1 MIKNIFKLKNLY
13 LLIAVVALGYGG
25 YYFGTQNT
33 ENTTSNKT
41 LELTTVSIQKGD
53 LEKKEEYNGTLR
65 QTDSKV
71 LNSPM
76 SGVVTYVPKEGTVI
90 SFGELL
96 FAIDNKPVILLEGTT
111 PFYRT
116 LDLNSNPGPDV
127 LQLEEALI
135 YLGYAAEDFVSDE
148 TFDEVTSKMLNSL
161 YIDYGIET
169 KSDITP
175 VEQVVINLKEAEV
188 ESIEKIIDDGG
199 ISKVF
204 VDDKKKQLDD
214 LIENSSVSTAEL
226 NDKKKKLDD
235 AKEAATEE
243 SAAWQ
248 VANNLVDD
256 YYVQITLL
264 QDLTNPKTNA
274 KSSSEREDEI
284 KVYEDLIEEQKRIRD
299 LEKGKESGIDATEA
313 LAIETAQKAYDE
325 ELQVY
330 NQGISAT
337 DALAIET
344 AQKAYDDALDEY
356 NNGVDQVSE
365 LAKAKEELE
374 ELRLSSRSETFSPT
388 NAYASETSL
397 IVGSYINEVG
407 SAVGLNSPLY
417 NISSIGIEVVFQV
430 DATDQETVSLGDRVE
445 IELPTDE
452 RVPTVISFID
462 QVVTQTQAGE
472 FIEVTLEVLNP
483 EEIET
488 YDQAPVK
495 VFVITEI
502 SAGVLYVPVNALLA
516 LAEGGYALEVYEG
529 EVETGT
535 FNGESGVDTNYIA
548 VEIGV
553 FTDGFVEV
561 KGNISEGQ
569 VVVVPR

>member
-1 MIKNIFKLKNLY
+1 M
-13 LLIAVVALGYGG
+13 LIAVVALGYGG

-569 VVVVPR
+569 LVVVPR

>member
-1 MIKNIFKLKNLY
+1 MMKNIFKLKNLY
-13 LLIAVVALGYGG
+13 LLIVVVALAYGG

-397 IVGSYINEVG
+397 IVGSYINEAG

-569 VVVVPR
+569 LVVVPR

>member
-1 MIKNIFKLKNLY
+1 MKNIFKLKNLY
-13 LLIAVVALGYGG
+13 LLIAVVALAYGG

-33 ENTTSNKT
+33 EAATSNKT

-90 SFGELL
+90 SFGQVL

-161 YIDYGIET
+161 YIDYGIDT

-188 ESIEKIIDDGG
+188 ESIENIIEDGG
-199 ISKVF
+199 ISKTF

-214 LIENSSVSTAEL
+214 LIKNSSVSTAEL

-235 AKEAATEE
+235 AKEAAIEE

-313 LAIETAQKAYDE
+313 LAIETAQKAYDDA
-325 ELQVY
+325 LQVY

-407 SAVGLNSPLY
+407 SAVALNSPLY

-483 EEIET
+483 EEIEA

-495 VFVITEI
+495 VFVTTEI
-502 SAGVLYVPVNALLA
+502 SADVLYVPVNALLA

>member
-1 MIKNIFKLKNLY
+1 MKNIFKLKNL
-13 LLIAVVALGYGG
+13 LTLVAVAALAYGG
-25 YYFGTQNT
+25 YYFGTQNSDT
-33 ENTTSNKT
+33 VTSNKT
-41 LELTTVSIQKGD
+41 LELTTVSIKKGD

-90 SFGELL
+90 NFGEVL
-96 FAIDNKPVILLEGTT
+96 FAIDNKPVILLEGAT

-116 LDLNSNPGPDV
+116 LDLNSNPGPDI

-135 YLGYAAEDFVSDE
+135 YLGYAAEDFVPDE
-148 TFDEVTSKMLNSL
+148 TFNETTSNMLNTL
-161 YIDYGIET
+161 YVDYKIDT
-169 KSDITP
+169 KSEITSA
-175 VEQVVINLKEAEV
+175 EQVAINLKEAEV
-188 ESIEKIIDDGG
+188 ESIEKIIEDGG
-199 ISKVF
+199 ISKTF

-214 LIENSSVSTAEL
+214 LIENSSVSITEL
-226 NDKKKKLDD
+226 NDKKKRLDD

-243 SAAWQ
+243 SAEWQ
-248 VANNLVDD
+248 AANNLVED
-256 YYVQITLL
+256 YYIQITLL
-264 QDLTNPKTNA
+264 EDLTNPKTLA
-274 KSSSEREDEI
+274 KSSSERQDEI

-313 LAIETAQKAYDE
+313 LAIETAQKAYDDA
-325 ELQVY
+325 LQVY

-337 DALAIET
+337 EALAIET

-365 LAKAKEELE
+365 LAKAKEELR
-374 ELRLSSRSETFSPT
+374 ELKLASKSETFSPT
-388 NAYASETSL
+388 NAYASETPI
-397 IVGSYINEVG
+397 IVGSYVNDIG

-430 DATDQETVSLGDRVE
+430 DASDQETVSLGDSVE

-452 RVPTVISFID
+452 KVPTVISFID

-483 EEIET
+483 EEIEA

-495 VFVITEI
+495 VFVTTEI
-502 SAGVLYVPVNALLA
+502 SVGVLYVPVNALLA

>member
-1 MIKNIFKLKNLY
+1 MKNIFKLKNLY
-13 LLIAVVALGYGG
+13 LLIAVVALAYGG

-33 ENTTSNKT
+33 EAATSNKT

-90 SFGELL
+90 SFGQVL

-161 YIDYGIET
+161 YIDYGIDT

-188 ESIEKIIDDGG
+188 ESIENIIEDGG
-199 ISKVF
+199 ISKTF

-214 LIENSSVSTAEL
+214 LIKNSSVSTAEL

-235 AKEAATEE
+235 AKEAAIEE

-313 LAIETAQKAYDE
+313 LAIETAQKAYDDA
-325 ELQVY
+325 LQVY

-483 EEIET
+483 EEIEA

-495 VFVITEI
+495 VFVTTEI
-502 SAGVLYVPVNALLA
+502 SADVLYVPVNALLA

>member
-1 MIKNIFKLKNLY
+1 MKNIFKLKNL
-13 LLIAVVALGYGG
+13 LTLVTVAALAYGG
-25 YYFGTQNT
+25 YYFGTQNSDT
-33 ENTTSNKT
+33 VTSNKT
-41 LELTTVSIQKGD
+41 LELTTVSIKKGD

-90 SFGELL
+90 NFGEVL
-96 FAIDNKPVILLEGTT
+96 FAIDNKPVILLEGAT

-116 LDLNSNPGPDV
+116 LDLNSNPGPDI

-135 YLGYAAEDFVSDE
+135 YLGYAAEDFVPDE
-148 TFDEVTSKMLNSL
+148 TFDETTSNMLNTL
-161 YIDYGIET
+161 YVDYKIDT
-169 KSDITP
+169 KSEITSA
-175 VEQVVINLKEAEV
+175 EQVAINLKEAEV
-188 ESIEKIIDDGG
+188 ESIEKIIEDGG
-199 ISKVF
+199 ISKTF

-214 LIENSSVSTAEL
+214 LIENSSVSITEL
-226 NDKKKKLDD
+226 NDKKKRLDD

-243 SAAWQ
+243 SVAWQ
-248 VANNLVDD
+248 AANNLVED
-256 YYVQITLL
+256 YYIQITLL
-264 QDLTNPKTNA
+264 EDLTNPKTLA
-274 KSSSEREDEI
+274 KSSSERQDEI

-313 LAIETAQKAYDE
+313 LAIETAQKAYD
-325 ELQVY
+325 
-330 NQGISAT
+330 
-337 DALAIET
+337 
-344 AQKAYDDALDEY
+344 DALDEY

-365 LAKAKEELE
+365 LAKAKEELR
-374 ELRLSSRSETFSPT
+374 ELKLASKSETFSPT
-388 NAYASETSL
+388 NAYASETPI
-397 IVGSYINEVG
+397 IVGSYVNDVG

-430 DATDQETVSLGDRVE
+430 DASDQETVSLGDSVE

-452 RVPTVISFID
+452 KVPTVISFID

-483 EEIET
+483 EEIEA

-495 VFVITEI
+495 VFVTTEI
-502 SAGVLYVPVNALLA
+502 SVGVLYVPVNALLA

>member
-1 MIKNIFKLKNLY
+1 MMKNIFKLKNL
-13 LLIAVVALGYGG
+13 LTLVAVAALAYGG
-25 YYFGTQNT
+25 YYFGTQNSDT
-33 ENTTSNKT
+33 VTSNKT
-41 LELTTVSIQKGD
+41 LELTTVSIKKGD

-90 SFGELL
+90 NFGEVL
-96 FAIDNKPVILLEGTT
+96 FAIDNKPVILLEGAT

-116 LDLNSNPGPDV
+116 LDLNSNPGPDI

-135 YLGYAAEDFVSDE
+135 YLGYAAEDFVPDE
-148 TFDEVTSKMLNSL
+148 TFNETTSNMLNTL
-161 YIDYGIET
+161 YVDYKIDT
-169 KSDITP
+169 KSEITS
-175 VEQVVINLKEAEV
+175 VEQVAINLKEAEV
-188 ESIEKIIDDGG
+188 ESIEKIIEDGG
-199 ISKVF
+199 ISKTF

-214 LIENSSVSTAEL
+214 LIENSSVSITEL
-226 NDKKKKLDD
+226 NDKKKRLDD

-243 SAAWQ
+243 SAEWQ
-248 VANNLVDD
+248 AANNLVED
-256 YYVQITLL
+256 YYIQITLL
-264 QDLTNPKTNA
+264 EDLTNPKTLA
-274 KSSSEREDEI
+274 KSSSERQDEI

-313 LAIETAQKAYDE
+313 LAIETAQKAYDDA
-325 ELQVY
+325 LQVY

-337 DALAIET
+337 EALAIET

-356 NNGVDQVSE
+356 NNCVDQVSE
-365 LAKAKEELE
+365 LAKAKEELR
-374 ELRLSSRSETFSPT
+374 ELKLASKSETFSPT
-388 NAYASETSL
+388 NAYASETPI
-397 IVGSYINEVG
+397 IVGSYVNDVG

-430 DATDQETVSLGDRVE
+430 DASDQETVSLGDSVE

-452 RVPTVISFID
+452 KVPTVISFID

-483 EEIET
+483 EEIEA

-495 VFVITEI
+495 VFVTTEI
-502 SAGVLYVPVNALLA
+502 SVGVLYVPVNALLA

>member
-1 MIKNIFKLKNLY
+1 MKNIFKLKNLY
-13 LLIAVVALGYGG
+13 LLIAVVALAYGG

-33 ENTTSNKT
+33 EAATSNKT

-90 SFGELL
+90 SFGQVL

-161 YIDYGIET
+161 YIDYGIDT

-188 ESIEKIIDDGG
+188 ESIENIIEDGG
-199 ISKVF
+199 ISKTF

-214 LIENSSVSTAEL
+214 LIKNSSVSTAEL

-235 AKEAATEE
+235 AKEAAIEE

-284 KVYEDLIEEQKRIRD
+284 KVYEDLIEEQERIRD

-313 LAIETAQKAYDE
+313 LAIETAQKAYDDA
-325 ELQVY
+325 LQVY

-407 SAVGLNSPLY
+407 SAVALNSPLY

-483 EEIET
+483 EEIEA

-495 VFVITEI
+495 VFVTTEI
-502 SAGVLYVPVNALLA
+502 SADVLYVPVNALLA

-535 FNGESGVDTNYIA
+535 FNGESASTQI
-548 VEIGV
+548 ILQL
-553 FTDGFVEV
+553 
-561 KGNISEGQ
+561 K
-569 VVVVPR
+569 

>member
-1 MIKNIFKLKNLY
+1 MKNIFKLKNL
-13 LLIAVVALGYGG
+13 LTLVAVAALAYGG
-25 YYFGTQNT
+25 YYFGTQNSDT
-33 ENTTSNKT
+33 VTSNKT
-41 LELTTVSIQKGD
+41 LELTTVSIKKGD
-53 LEKKEEYNGTLR
+53 FEKKEEYNGTLR

-90 SFGELL
+90 NFGEVL
-96 FAIDNKPVILLEGTT
+96 FAIDNKPVILLEGAT

-116 LDLNSNPGPDV
+116 LDLNSNPGPDI

-135 YLGYAAEDFVSDE
+135 YLGYAAEDFVPDE
-148 TFDEVTSKMLNSL
+148 TFNETTSNMLNTL
-161 YIDYGIET
+161 YVDYKIDT
-169 KSDITP
+169 KSEITSA
-175 VEQVVINLKEAEV
+175 EQVAINLKEAEV
-188 ESIEKIIDDGG
+188 ESIEKIIEDGG
-199 ISKVF
+199 ISKTF

-214 LIENSSVSTAEL
+214 LIENSSVSITEL
-226 NDKKKKLDD
+226 NDKKKRLDD

-243 SAAWQ
+243 SAEWQ
-248 VANNLVDD
+248 AANNLVED
-256 YYVQITLL
+256 YYIQITLL
-264 QDLTNPKTNA
+264 EDLTNPKTLA
-274 KSSSEREDEI
+274 KSSSERQDEI

-313 LAIETAQKAYDE
+313 LAIETAQKAYDDA
-325 ELQVY
+325 LQVY

-337 DALAIET
+337 EALAIET

-365 LAKAKEELE
+365 LAKAKEELR
-374 ELRLSSRSETFSPT
+374 ELKLASKSETFSPT
-388 NAYASETSL
+388 NAYASETPI
-397 IVGSYINEVG
+397 IVGSYVNDVG

-430 DATDQETVSLGDRVE
+430 DASDQETVSLGDSVE

-452 RVPTVISFID
+452 KVPTVISFID

-483 EEIET
+483 EEIEA

-495 VFVITEI
+495 VFVTTEI
-502 SAGVLYVPVNALLA
+502 SVGVLYVPVNALLA

>member
-1 MIKNIFKLKNLY
+1 MKNIFKLRNLY
-13 LLIAVVALGYGG
+13 ILIAVMALGYGG

-33 ENTTSNKT
+33 ETATSNKT

-90 SFGELL
+90 SFGQVL

-161 YIDYGIET
+161 YIDYGIDT

-188 ESIEKIIDDGG
+188 ESIENIIEDGG
-199 ISKVF
+199 ISKTF

-214 LIENSSVSTAEL
+214 LIKNSSVSTAEL

-235 AKEAATEE
+235 AKEAAIEE

-284 KVYEDLIEEQKRIRD
+284 KVFEDLIEEQIRIRD
-299 LEKGKESGIDATEA
+299 LEKGKESGIDAAEA
-313 LAIETAQKAYDE
+313 LAIETAQKAYDDA
-325 ELQVY
+325 LQVY

-397 IVGSYINEVG
+397 IVGSYVNEVG
-407 SAVGLNSPLY
+407 SAVALNSPLY

-483 EEIET
+483 EEIEA

-495 VFVITEI
+495 VFVTTEI
-502 SAGVLYVPVNALLA
+502 SADVLYVPVNALLA